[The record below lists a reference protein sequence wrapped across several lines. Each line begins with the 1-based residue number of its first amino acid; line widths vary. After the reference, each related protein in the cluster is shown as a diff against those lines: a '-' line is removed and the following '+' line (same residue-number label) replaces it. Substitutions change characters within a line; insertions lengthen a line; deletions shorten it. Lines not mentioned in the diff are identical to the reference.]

1 MNYKLI
7 YDNIIKKYKELNLIK
22 SRLTETHHIIPKCV
36 GGTNNKDNLIVV
48 PTRVHYI
55 LHLLLWKIKDFTKEQ
70 HNKLTSALFCMS
82 KLSINK
88 ERRRK
93 FKFNSVLYEKYSN
106 ERRKIQ
112 SEKCKQWGSVTPGI
126 HFTKGHLGH
135 KHSEEARKKMS
146 KKRKPS
152 NKFGRKKKWFWAYN
166 PITKQNIN
174 VFEGQI
180 IPDGFI
186 KGRIISEESKLKNSL
201 KHLGKKASKES
212 NIKRSVSLKKTF
224 SSNIK
229 YKQNQSRRCKLM
241 WNDLEPLICP
251 NCGKISKSHSAM
263 YQFHFKNCKY
273 KHIINNLYI
282 ISIIKTKTWGQRI
295 NGLIL
300 KYDNNI
306 FIANNCLYKGDKLYN
321 KFTEEFLLGKFVSI
335 AFVEETQNQDGS
347 RSLRFPVLKYVYEK
361 KRDL

>member
-1 MNYKLI
+1 MNYKLV
-7 YDNIIKKYKELNLIK
+7 YNNIIDKYKKLNLTK
-22 SRLTETHHIIPKCV
+22 SSVTETHHIIPRCI
-36 GGTNNKDNLIVV
+36 GGSNNKDNLIVV

-93 FKFNSVLYEKYSN
+93 FKFNSIIYEKYSN
-106 ERRKIQ
+106 ERRKIL
-112 SEKCKQWGSVTPGI
+112 SEKCKQWGSVTPCI

-135 KHSEEARKKMS
+135 KHSEEVRKKMS

-166 PITKQNIN
+166 PTTKQVIN
-174 VFEGQI
+174 VFDNQD
-180 IPDGFI
+180 IPSGFI
-186 KGRIISEESKLKNSL
+186 RGRVMSDEAKLKNRL
-201 KHLGKKASKES
+201 KHLGKKHTNESKNKQSE
-212 NIKRSVSLKKTF
+212 SLKKKF

-229 YKQNQSRRCKLM
+229 YKQEQSRRCKLM
-241 WNDLEPLICP
+241 WNNLKPLVCP

-273 KHIINNLYI
+273 KYTINNLYI
-282 ISIIKTKTWGQRI
+282 TNIIKTKTWGRRI

-321 KFTEEFLLGKFVSI
+321 KFTEEFLLGKCVSI
-335 AFVEETQNQDGS
+335 IFVEKDQNQDGS
-347 RSLRFPVLKYVYEK
+347 WSLRFPVLKTIYDGE
-361 KRDL
+361 RDI

>member
-7 YDNIIKKYKELNLIK
+7 YDNIIKKYKELNLVK
-22 SRLTETHHIIPKCV
+22 SKITETHHIIPRCI
-36 GGTNNKDNLIVV
+36 GGTDDKSNLVVV

-55 LHLLLWKIKDFTKEQ
+55 LHLLLWKIKNYSKKQ
-70 HNKLTSALFCMS
+70 HKKLTNALFCMS
-82 KLSINK
+82 KLPIDNK
-88 ERRRK
+88 GRRK
-93 FKFNSVLYEKYSN
+93 IKVNSKLYECYSN
-106 ERRKIQ
+106 ERKRFM
-112 SEKCKQWGSVTPGI
+112 SEKCKKWGSVTPGI

-135 KHSEEARKKMS
+135 KHSEEAIKKMS

-229 YKQNQSRRCKLM
+229 YKQNRSRRCKLM
-241 WNDLEPLICP
+241 WNDLEPLVCP

-282 ISIIKTKTWGQRI
+282 TSIIKTKTWGQRI

-306 FIANNCLYKGDKLYN
+306 FIANNCLYRGDKLYN
-321 KFTEEFLLGKFVSI
+321 KFTEEFLLGKRVSI

-347 RSLRFPVLKYVYEK
+347 RSLRFPVLKFIFDED
-361 KRDL
+361 RDV